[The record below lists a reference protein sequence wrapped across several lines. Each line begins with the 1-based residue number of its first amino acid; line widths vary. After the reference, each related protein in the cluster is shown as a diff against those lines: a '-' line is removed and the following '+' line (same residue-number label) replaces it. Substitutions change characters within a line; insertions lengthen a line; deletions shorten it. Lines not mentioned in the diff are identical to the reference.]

1 METEDDSGSPQP
13 GTKVY
18 RRFSGWGWPVMGFVM
33 IFNAVEQFQV
43 NYGRSADGVA
53 TRLHDID
60 WAVVSS
66 LVGVVVGILFV
77 IRPERVAALPE
88 GLAMWGWFGRRRG
101 CSGRGISGSWSGAR
115 TDGSDGSCLFYGGA
129 RTGVRGMHWR
139 RRCATGSNRRQDE
152 DDRGWVVAQ
161 GHNAQ
166 QWLDASQL

>member
-88 GLAMWGWFGRRRG
+88 GLAMWGWFGRRRDIPWEAVEDVAATRLLWQRDLRVLVRRPD
-101 CSGRGISGSWSGAR
+101 GRKRWVMLVLWW
-115 TDGSDGSCLFYGGA
+115 GSDGSERDALEA
-129 RTGVRGMHWR
+129 QVRHRVEPAAG
-139 RRCATGSNRRQDE
+139 
-152 DDRGWVVAQ
+152 RG
-161 GHNAQ
+161 
-166 QWLDASQL
+166 